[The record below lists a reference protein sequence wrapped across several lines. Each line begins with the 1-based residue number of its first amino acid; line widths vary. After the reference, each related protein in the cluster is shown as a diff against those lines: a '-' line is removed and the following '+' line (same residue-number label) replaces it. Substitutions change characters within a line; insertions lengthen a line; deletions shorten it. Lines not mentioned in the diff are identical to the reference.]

1 MAVHPV
7 REAPGRAQAGNG
19 AGNGD
24 AARFDSLEGW
34 QFTPFGKLQ
43 AVPRDGRPVTKWK
56 NRDEAFADVARSIRA
71 AAMRLDA
78 ETSVS
83 SSLTDSKLQVPDWWK
98 GPPTDYV
105 GVERIIGDQS
115 PLLPISF
122 LEIGLERARAVAR
135 IVCPD
140 GVGTGFL
147 IRDNLL
153 ITNNHVISKPE
164 EAREARIQMGFR

>member
-1 MAVHPV
+1 M
-7 REAPGRAQAGNG
+7 
-19 AGNGD
+19 
-24 AARFDSLEGW
+24 S
-34 QFTPFGKLQ
+34 K
-43 AVPRDGRPVTKWK
+43 
-56 NRDEAFADVARSIRA
+56 VARSA
-71 AAMRLDA
+71 AKWRL
-78 ETSVS
+78 VRR
-83 SSLTDSKLQVPDWWK
+83 LLGLPN
-98 GPPTDYV
+98 YV

-164 EAREARIQMGFR
+164 EAREARIQLGFR

>member
-1 MAVHPV
+1 
-7 REAPGRAQAGNG
+7 
-19 AGNGD
+19 
-24 AARFDSLEGW
+24 
-34 QFTPFGKLQ
+34 
-43 AVPRDGRPVTKWK
+43 
-56 NRDEAFADVARSIRA
+56 
-71 AAMRLDA
+71 MRLDA